1 MQLRR
6 ASDHALTGRDIGEHP
21 GKQVLHELERR
32 DRLSELQT
40 LLGVS
45 ERVFVG
51 AHLAPGCF
59 PPHEK
64 PRHAQHFRRI
74 AERAVLLEPILFRDA
89 AFVEGDQAV
98 LYYLQRNLV
107 LNLLHAEAGSGLVL
121 DNETFDLII
130 GDITRPD
137 DRDVAPGGI
146 PDPLLLAVDDPRI
159 ALTLCG

>member
-6 ASDHALTGRDIGEHP
+6 ASDHALTSRDIGEHL
-21 GKQVLHELERR
+21 GKQVLYELERR

-51 AHLAPGCF
+51 AHLAAGCF

-89 AFVEGDQAV
+89 AVVQGDQAV
-98 LYYLQRNLV
+98 LYDLQCDLV
-107 LNLLHAEAGSGLVL
+107 LNLLHAEAWSGLVL
-121 DNETFDLII
+121 DNETLDLVI
-130 GDITRPD
+130 GHITGPD
-137 DRDVAPGGI
+137 DRDIAPRGV
-146 PDPLLLAVDDPRI
+146 PDPLLLA
-159 ALTLCG
+159 